1 MFLQDSDHIE
11 EVTKDTLDRLVST
24 TDYVVVLFYS
34 IFSEGMDE
42 ILAHLENI
50 DDDLDE
56 KEGENNLN
64 FNRSTI
70 LKLFYSG
77 CGEV

>member
-1 MFLQDSDHIE
+1 MILFLQDSDHIE

-24 TDYVVVLFYS
+24 NDYVVVLFYS

-56 KEGENNLN
+56 KEGENIYELSLN
-64 FNRSTI
+64 
-70 LKLFYSG
+70 
-77 CGEV
+77 

>member
-1 MFLQDSDHIE
+1 MLHNFRFYFQDSDHIE

-24 TDYVVVLFYS
+24 TDHVVVLFYS

-56 KEGENNLN
+56 KEGENN
-64 FNRSTI
+64 SKI
-70 LKLFYSG
+70 
-77 CGEV
+77 C